1 MLYVVCCI
9 LNNYIHILATIFLG
23 GIMKIFLKKNKLLL
37 ICLLLLLSCVI
48 LSLVKYKIDFNHSI
62 DEYNRVMEY
71 LDKNS
76 INSPIIPKKPIMYD
90 TYSLFS
96 YIIVDSPFAI
106 IMYVMPFIIMLCGI
120 YSFYSK
126 IKTGYFKDEC
136 MRRNYKKNLIVNIF
150 DSWKNAII
158 IPIFII
164 VLFAG
169 CYITTRSFDINKTIE
184 FYDYSLIN
192 RQYLDKLP
200 TYFITYTINLIF
212 LAIFYINI
220 SIITAKKNSNL
231 FVTLVQSYLIFIIV
245 GIITEV
251 VVGKGLEKIF
261 PILKSYNLCN
271 SLSIFN
277 FWVYDNVMNLSFM
290 TLFAFLLFFVSTL
303 IVILKYRNKESV
315 IIEIDK

>member
-1 MLYVVCCI
+1 
-9 LNNYIHILATIFLG
+9 
-23 GIMKIFLKKNKLLL
+23 MKIFLKKNKLLL

-164 VLFAG
+164 VLFVG

>member
-9 LNNYIHILATIFLG
+9 LNNYTHILATIFLG

>member
-1 MLYVVCCI
+1 
-9 LNNYIHILATIFLG
+9 
-23 GIMKIFLKKNKLLL
+23 MKIFLKKNKLLL

>member
-9 LNNYIHILATIFLG
+9 LNNYTHILATIFLG
-23 GIMKIFLKKNKLLL
+23 GIMKIFLKKKKLLL

-96 YIIVDSPFAI
+96 YIIVDSPLAI

>member
-220 SIITAKKNSNL
+220 SIIKKKKNSNL

>member
-1 MLYVVCCI
+1 
-9 LNNYIHILATIFLG
+9 
-23 GIMKIFLKKNKLLL
+23 MKIFLKKNKLLL

-277 FWVYDNVMNLSFM
+277 FWVYDNVMNLSYM

>member
-1 MLYVVCCI
+1 
-9 LNNYIHILATIFLG
+9 
-23 GIMKIFLKKNKLLL
+23 MKIFLKKNKLLL

-96 YIIVDSPFAI
+96 YIIVDSPLAI

-120 YSFYSK
+120 YNFYSK

-136 MRRNYKKNLIVNIF
+136 MRRSYKKNLIVNILG
-150 DSWKNAII
+150 SWKNAII

-212 LAIFYINI
+212 LVIFYINI

-251 VVGKGLEKIF
+251 VVGKELEKIF
-261 PILKSYNLCN
+261 PILKSYN
-271 SLSIFN
+271 
-277 FWVYDNVMNLSFM
+277 
-290 TLFAFLLFFVSTL
+290 
-303 IVILKYRNKESV
+303 
-315 IIEIDK
+315 